1 MQNKSSIAKNFCP
14 QLIQYIDKILNNDS
28 PNLLAASFIEHISRI
43 VFLDKKYFKILHHC
57 CPV

>member
-43 VFLDKKYFKILHHC
+43 VFLDKKYFKILHH
-57 CPV
+57 